1 MKKILFVL
9 LLLCSLVLPSNS
21 YAEPI
26 VINKFNIFDYPVLD
40 FSGDFIA
47 GSGISDDDKKSLI
60 PVGTVSIWTHES
72 VPEFWLE
79 CDGRAVD
86 AVKYPELRKL
96 MSFLPDY
103 RDRFLQG
110 KSSKYQV
117 NQSIEAGLPNV
128 TGSFNAPVTDGIQ
141 EYTAR
146 GAFIKIAAA
155 RSNGYWG
162 VGTNYGLGFDASLS
176 NPIYGKST
184 TVQPPAVI
192 VKYIIKAE

>member
-1 MKKILFVL
+1 M
-9 LLLCSLVLPSNS
+9 
-21 YAEPI
+21 
-26 VINKFNIFDYPVLD
+26 
-40 FSGDFIA
+40 
-47 GSGISDDDKKSLI
+47 I